1 MYQRILILAHHGI
14 GDVLMILPLLKSIR
28 KKYPKAK
35 IIITVK
41 STVEQS
47 ILQDTRVGDEYLYLA
62 PSKLSWIE
70 RIQLISKLRREG
82 IDLAISTYGINKR
95 LSSILFTLISAK
107 STVGFTNGRIRI
119 PFDIELTPT
128 GEHKV
133 KENLK
138 IAGSLGIKGFN
149 VDNEWQ
155 LNSEDIDFAE
165 NLFHEHGLTSD
176 STVIGVHPGC
186 GEIEKHK
193 RWPLDHF
200 RNLISIVANYDYPIF
215 TFGGPGEEYLTN
227 YIIKGQKGRLINMAG
242 ILSLGQTAALIK
254 KCAIMLGG
262 DSGLIH
268 VATSVKTPVIA
279 IFGPTDPSI
288 TGPYGEH
295 VRIIQSEQECCPC
308 YSKKMLT
315 GCKNPICMQSVSVDT
330 VWQIFQKQ
338 VQALIQ
344 NLVI

>member
-14 GDVLMILPLLKSIR
+14 GDVLMILPLFKTIR

-35 IIITVK
+35 IIIAVK
-41 STVEQS
+41 SPVEES
-47 ILQDTRVGDEYLYLA
+47 ILQDAKVGDDYLYLA
-62 PSKLSWIE
+62 LSKLSWIE
-70 RIQLISKLRREG
+70 RIQLIPKLRREC

-95 LSSILFTLISAK
+95 LSSILFTLIGAK
-107 STVGFTNGRIRI
+107 STIGFTNGGIRI
-119 PFDIELTPT
+119 PFSIELTPT

-133 KENLK
+133 KENLR
-138 IAGSLGIKGFN
+138 IAASLGIKEFN
-149 VDNEWQ
+149 VDNEWR
-155 LNSEDIDFAE
+155 LNFKNITFAE
-165 NLFHEHGLTSD
+165 NLFHEHGLKSD
-176 STVIGVHPGC
+176 STVIGIHPGC
-186 GEIEKHK
+186 GDIEKHK

-200 RNLISIVANYDYPIF
+200 RELVSRIVANYDYPIF

-242 ILSLGQTAALIK
+242 KLSLRQTAALIK

-279 IFGPTDPSI
+279 IFGPTNPSV

-308 YSKKMLT
+308 YPKLLT
-315 GCKNPICMQSVSVDT
+315 GCGNPICMQNVCVDT
-330 VWQIFQKQ
+330 VWQVFQEQ
-338 VQALIQ
+338 VPTTSSYGK
-344 NLVI
+344 